1 MIGMHP
7 SRSPY
12 AEKQR
17 ARARRKQKEQSKRQV
32 LHSIEVYRQQ
42 QRAAVNII
50 RFIER
55 RHNGAICKQSLQL
68 LVLEFATTRDVT
80 HSIALR
86 KSGAKSYLE
95 LMTIAVRALIEER
108 RLILHE
114 DESGA
119 MLGLP
124 LRAKPAPERLQ
135 ATPHAIETDLDF
147 DWYALHIVNCREP
160 VLRALAEY

>member
-7 SRSPY
+7 SLSPS

-17 ARARRKQKEQSKRQV
+17 ARARRKQKEQYKRQV
-32 LHSIEVYRQQ
+32 LRSTDVYRQQ
-42 QRAAVNII
+42 QRAAVNIV

-55 RHNGAICKQSLQL
+55 RYNGVICAQSLQL

-80 HSIALR
+80 HSIVLR
-86 KSGAKSYLE
+86 KSGAMSHLE
-95 LMTIAVRALIEER
+95 LMTIAVRTLIDER
-108 RLILHE
+108 RLMLHE

-124 LRAKPAPERLQ
+124 LKAPPPPEHLHV
-135 ATPHAIETDLDF
+135 ASPVIEPDLDF
-147 DWYALHIVNCREP
+147 DWYTLHIVNCREP